1 MNPPMMPGPH
11 TGQLWMGHAP
21 RTTGFRRLMAGLFFA
36 GVATFAQLYS
46 PQGLLPLISAD
57 LDVTADQA
65 ALLISASTIG
75 LALAVIPWSFVG
87 DRLGRKPAMT
97 ISIIA
102 ACVFGV
108 GATLAPSFGLI
119 LAFRVLEGVALGGVP
134 ALAMAYLNEEV
145 HPAATGESAG
155 TFIAGT
161 VIGGLIGR
169 IVAAPLGEWYHWRI
183 GMAAVL
189 LLAVASAICFLLLTP
204 TARKFQPMTTS
215 LRNAI
220 TSITTNLRSPVLIV
234 LYLQGMLLMGGFVA
248 VYNFLGFH
256 LLDEPFNLP
265 VSIVSLV
272 FVAYLMGT
280 VTSPWA
286 GRMASKYRPSQMLM
300 VMTTTMIIA
309 VLLTLIPNIWV
320 LLLGVLI
327 FTGAFFGAHAV
338 ASGWAGAAA
347 EGGRAQST
355 SLYNLCYYTGSSIF
369 GWLGGIFL
377 TQYGWTGT
385 VVMTAGLAA
394 LALLATSLLYVF
406 VIQPRIKAAREPNS
420 SHR

>member
-21 RTTGFRRLMAGLFFA
+21 RTAGFRRLMAGLFFA

-286 GRMASKYRPSQMLM
+286 GRMASKYRPSQVLM

-394 LALLATSLLYVF
+394 LALLATALLYVF